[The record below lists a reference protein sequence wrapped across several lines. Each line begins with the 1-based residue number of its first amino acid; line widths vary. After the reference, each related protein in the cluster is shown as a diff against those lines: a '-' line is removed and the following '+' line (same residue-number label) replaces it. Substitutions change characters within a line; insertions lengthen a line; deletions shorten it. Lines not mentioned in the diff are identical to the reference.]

1 MATRISLRLSFCI
14 LGLTLAGMPTAQ
26 AQLTQTETAQQLQ
39 LNTIT
44 TAVPFLMIA
53 PDSRSGALGDAGV
66 ALTPDGAAMAWNPAR
81 MAFTDQTFEAHMGY
95 APWLRAL
102 VDDMS
107 LAYLSGTRK
116 LNKRQAVGMA
126 LRYFSWATSRSPTS
140 TARRSAIS
148 VPMSSPSTGFS
159 QKFGDKFSGGFTAR
173 YIHSNLTGGTNILG
187 ADSRRAAPWRW
198 MWGCST
204 PTTMSSSATG
214 MAHELGG
221 LCVQCGRQDELY
233 RDG

>member
-1 MATRISLRLSFCI
+1 MASRIFLLRALGI
-14 LGLTLAGMPTAQ
+14 LAAVGILASSAN
-26 AQLTQTETAQQLQ
+26 AQLTQVETAQQLQ

-44 TAVPFLMIA
+44 TAVPFLTIA

-81 MAFTDQTFEAHMGY
+81 MAFTDQTFESHLGY

-126 LRYFSWATSRSPTS
+126 LRYFSLGNIT
-140 TARRSAIS
+140 
-148 VPMSSPSTGFS
+148 
-159 QKFGDKFSGGFTAR
+159 FTDVNLSL
-173 YIHSNLTGGTNILG
+173 IHI
-187 ADSRRAAPWRW
+187 
-198 MWGCST
+198 
-204 PTTMSSSATG
+204 
-214 MAHELGG
+214 
-221 LCVQCGRQDELY
+221 
-233 RDG
+233 

>member
-95 APWLRAL
+95 ARWLRAL

-116 LNKRQAVGMA
+116 LNKRQAVGMPS
-126 LRYFSWATSRSPTS
+126 LPRWAASRSPAS
-140 TARRSAIS
+140 TARRSAFQ
-148 VPMSSPSTGFS
+148 P
-159 QKFGDKFSGGFTAR
+159 Q
-173 YIHSNLTGGTNILG
+173 
-187 ADSRRAAPWRW
+187 
-198 MWGCST
+198 
-204 PTTMSSSATG
+204 
-214 MAHELGG
+214 
-221 LCVQCGRQDELY
+221 
-233 RDG
+233 